1 MRSSTGARAA
11 APRRH
16 SAGILLYRW
25 REARSG
31 GERELEVFLVHPGG
45 PFWAKR
51 DAGAWSIPKGECG
64 EGEDPLLAA
73 RREFLEETG
82 YAPAGPFVELGTVR
96 QAGGKQVSAWATR
109 GELDPAQLRSNRFTL
124 EWPPRSGRL
133 QEFPE
138 VDRGAWCSLPQ
149 ARERLLAGQLALLE
163 ALLGSPTIAE

>member
-1 MRSSTGARAA
+1 MRSPSASAA
-11 APRRH
+11 AAKRH

-25 REARSG
+25 RDGRG
-31 GERELEVFLVHPGG
+31 GRELEVFLVHPGG

-64 EGEDPLLAA
+64 DGEDPLLAA

-82 YAPAGPFVELGTVR
+82 YAPEGPFVELGTVR
-96 QAGGKQVSAWATR
+96 QAGGKQISAWAAR
-109 GELDPAQLRSNRFTL
+109 GEFDPARLRSNRFTL

-138 VDRGAWCSLPQ
+138 IDRGAWFSLPQ
-149 ARERLLAGQLALLE
+149 ARERLLAGQLGLLE
-163 ALLGSPTIAE
+163 ALLGSPSIEG